1 MQSNERWSFI
11 PGTDNQYLISTKGR
25 VLSLSKEPMLVTP
38 HKLCSGYVDVG
49 IHGKRCSIHRLVAQ
63 TFIPN
68 PNNYPVVNHIN
79 EKKDDNRIENLEW
92 CSYSKNNSYGEAHES
107 RKRTKG
113 AKVRCYSLNGD
124 FVGEF
129 YSMVEAG
136 KQLGCSFSGIANA
149 VRNKDGKFR
158 DLYFVKMKEANQ
170 HE

>member
-63 TFIPN
+63 AFIPN

-92 CSYSKNNSYGEAHES
+92 CSYSK
-107 RKRTKG
+107 
-113 AKVRCYSLNGD
+113 
-124 FVGEF
+124 
-129 YSMVEAG
+129 
-136 KQLGCSFSGIANA
+136 
-149 VRNKDGKFR
+149 KF
-158 DLYFVKMKEANQ
+158 LWGSA
-170 HE
+170 